1 MSNCST
7 QTNNSC
13 DSRVNQQ
20 PAFQPRVDIVEIEG
34 DLVLVAD
41 VPGADESHTEVSLE
55 KNILTIKGTVPAI
68 DVDGLSLVHRE
79 FRSGH
84 FERAFTLTREIDRNG
99 IEATVKDGVLRV
111 RLPKNPDAGQ
121 KKITVTTA

>member
-1 MSNCST
+1 MSNSST
-7 QTNNSC
+7 QTIALCGNRASQ
-13 DSRVNQQ
+13 SS
-20 PAFQPRVDIVEIEG
+20 FQPRVDIVEIEG
-34 DLVLVAD
+34 DLVLIAD

-68 DVDGLSLVHRE
+68 DVDGLPLVHRE
-79 FRSGH
+79 FRSGY

-111 RLPKNPDAGQ
+111 RLPKNPDVGE